1 MYGYTR
7 YYSHILSKNVH
18 SLRSTLSHNHILSKI
33 RPFSQKQI
41 AVMWLFSIF
50 LWKTPCC
57 HAHWWSKKHQY
68 WQNYTILWT
77 VKSIRC
83 SLFRLFMKKSPLQC
97 SHFVTNLHSQKKI
110 CPQAY
115 ILSKK
120 RQFFQKHCV
129 PMWFFF
135 FKLVMKKHPAVMP
148 IFGQEKYRFCQNYT
162 ILWAKKVNRMAFF
175 SDFSQKN
182 NFCHAHIL

>member
-57 HAHWWSKKHQY
+57 HAHSWSKKHQY

-115 ILSKK
+115 ILSKNINSFK
-120 RQFFQKHCV
+120 NTVFPCDFFFQISH
-129 PMWFFF
+129 
-135 FKLVMKKHPAVMP
+135 
-148 IFGQEKYRFCQNYT
+148 EKTPCR
-162 ILWAKKVNRMAFF
+162 
-175 SDFSQKN
+175 
-182 NFCHAHIL
+182 HAHIWSRKISILSKLHYCMGQNSQ